1 MENRHPRVLIVG
13 TIPYNK
19 NTSSRAFDAYFH
31 NWEKENI
38 CQIFSNTK
46 TPVKGHCEKLYQITD
61 KRMLKRFL
69 RMEKEVGVTFEDKDL
84 PTDWE
89 DNDLEVGGSVFDF
102 LYKLGSK
109 ESALKHMARK
119 LLWQEKFWNTERFR
133 NWIDE
138 FNPECVFLAFSDDFF
153 IPEIALFVAERF
165 NVPIMSCIGD
175 DYFFNDKKSLS
186 PVYRIYRKKYKNL
199 IRKVFAHGGSA
210 IYIGDKIRDKYN
222 SEFGLEGETVYLTS
236 DIKRHEFRPVNAENP
251 KISYCGNIRL
261 GRNTSLVDIG
271 EALQQINPDYKIDV
285 YSAEK
290 NQEFIEPL
298 EACKGISFHGAVPYV
313 KVMEVMAES
322 DILIIVE
329 GFSEEQVDTT
339 RYSLSTKA
347 ADSMATGG
355 QILVY
360 GSMDCGVI
368 EYMDSV
374 KCSMVCTEKNQLKD
388 KISELINNVEL
399 QKSLYEQSG
408 KMSVEHHDKDRN
420 LKLSEKL
427 FEEMINNYSK

>member
-1 MENRHPRVLIVG
+1 MLIVG

-38 CQIFSNTK
+38 CQVFSNTK
-46 TPVKGHCEKLYQITD
+46 TPVKGHCGKLYQITD

-69 RMEKEVGVTFEDKDL
+69 GREKEVGVTFEDKDL
-84 PTDWE
+84 PLDWE

-119 LLWQEKFWNTERFR
+119 LLWREKFWNTEQFR

-186 PVYRIYRKKYKNL
+186 PIYHIYRNKYKKL

-222 SEFGLEGETVYLTS
+222 KEFGLSGETVYLTS
-236 DIKRHEFRPVNAENP
+236 DIQRHEFRPVNTENP
-251 KISYCGNIRL
+251 TISYCGNIRL
-261 GRNTSLVDIG
+261 GRNTSLADIG
-271 EALQQINPDYKIDV
+271 NALQKIDASYKLDV

-290 NQEFIEPL
+290 NKEFIEPL
-298 EACKGISFHGAVPYV
+298 ENCKGINFHGAVPYS
-313 KVMEVMAES
+313 KVMEVMGES
-322 DILIIVE
+322 DILVIVE

-360 GSMDCGVI
+360 GSIDCGVI

-374 KCSMVCTEKNQLKD
+374 KCSVVCTDKNQLVES
-388 KISELINNVEL
+388 ISRLINDVEL
-399 QKSLYEQSG
+399 QKTLYKQSER
-408 KMSVEHHDKDRN
+408 MSVEHHDKDRN

-427 FEEMINNYSK
+427 FEEMIKNYKK